1 MKQEW
6 VDVGPLS
13 DFPAGEPVLRKDE
26 GGRRYACVRI
36 GDEVHALDDRCPHE
50 GYPLSQGCVRGG
62 ELTCAWHNWKFDVA
76 TGENRFGGDPVRR
89 YPTRVE
95 GGRVHLNRALDRGAE
110 VRRLLASLRE
120 ALARDEMPRA
130 LREALRLA
138 ALDLPLAEGSGLGR
152 MGIAFEVLARDG
164 AERAEYGF
172 NHGLALLADLCS
184 WIERGW
190 VPAEEAFVAAAH
202 AVAEP
207 SLHLGPRARA
217 PGRASGA
224 RALMAFLSSYERP
237 EPAKI
242 VAALEAERREEAE
255 ARVREL
261 VEVGGAAAAREAL
274 LPFVARHIY
283 SYGHGAIFLAKACE
297 LAARFPAVAEDVIAA
312 SVVELSWATVETSLP
327 PWAATR
333 AALARVVEGGLGRR
347 EVDGGVPIDRAD
359 RDAYEALVLEGERQ
373 AADATVER
381 LARGVDPVS
390 LLRASAHAAAVRLAR
405 FDAAWEQRLE
415 AAVDVLDVSHA
426 VTFAESAISL
436 VTAAPGAPALL
447 AAQLAVLSAAFV
459 GKLRRGDAAAPP
471 AEAPERHGS
480 LLEAAEA
487 RDVGRALSIAAG
499 LGPEERLRAYG
510 EIAPFAAFDAAV
522 RPIFYA
528 HTVKTAEALRRLE
541 AADPHADA
549 AYLRALC
556 AYVVPRRP
564 ELRVRRVAEVARRF
578 LRDGRPPE
586 GLY

>member
-1 MKQEW
+1 MKQDW
-6 VDVGPLS
+6 IDVGPLA
-13 DFPAGEPVLRKDE
+13 DFPAGEAVLRKDE
-26 GGRRYACVRI
+26 GGRRYACVRV

-62 ELTCAWHNWKFDVA
+62 ELTCAWHNWKFEVA
-76 TGENRFGGDPVRR
+76 SGANRFGGDPVRR

-95 GGRVHLNRALDRGAE
+95 DGRVHLNRALDRGAE

-138 ALDLPLAEGSGLGR
+138 ELDLPLAEGSGLGR

-164 AERAEYGF
+164 AERGEYGF
-172 NHGLALLADLCS
+172 THGLALLADLCA
-184 WIERGW
+184 WVERGW
-190 VPAEEAFVAAAH
+190 VPPEEAFVAAAH

-224 RALMAFLSSYERP
+224 RSLMAFLSSYERP

-274 LPFVARHIY
+274 LPFVARHLHD
-283 SYGHGAIFLAKACE
+283 YGHGAIFLAKACE

-312 SVVELSWATVETSLP
+312 SVVDLSWATVETSLP

-333 AALARVVEGGLGRR
+333 EALARVVAEGGGER
-347 EVDGGVPIDRAD
+347 GASIDRAD
-359 RDAYEALVLEGERQ
+359 RDAYEARVLEGERQ
-373 AADATVER
+373 AAEATVER

-390 LLRASAHAAAVRLAR
+390 LLRASGHAAAVRLAR
-405 FDAAWEQRLE
+405 FDAAWERRE
-415 AAVDVLDVSHA
+415 DVNIGVLDVSHA
-426 VTFAESAISL
+426 VTFAEAAIAL

-447 AAQLAVLSAAFV
+447 AAQLAVLAAAFV
-459 GKLRRGDAAAPP
+459 GKLRRADAAAPP

-480 LLEAAEA
+480 LLEAVEA

-499 LGPEERLRAYG
+499 LGREERLRAYG

-528 HTVKTAEALRRLE
+528 HTVKTTEALRRLD
-541 AADPHADA
+541 AADPHADS

-556 AYVVPRRP
+556 AYLAPRRP